1 MHCEIL
7 KTRFQPLKGMKP
19 CAMRV
24 ADINDIMESSD
35 DSVINLLLENKIPA
49 LERHELYA
57 MRVAD
62 INDIMESSE
71 EKCYQPFTLFN

>member
-1 MHCEIL
+1 
-7 KTRFQPLKGMKP
+7 MKP

-35 DSVINLLLENKIPA
+35 DTVLSTFYLKTRFQPLKGMK
-49 LERHELYA
+49 LYA

-62 INDIMESSE
+62 INDIIESSDDTVLST
-71 EKCYQPFTLFN
+71 F

>member
-1 MHCEIL
+1 
-7 KTRFQPLKGMKP
+7 MKP

-24 ADINDIMESSD
+24 ADINEIMESSD
-35 DSVINLLLENKIPA
+35 DTVLSTFYLKTRFQILKGMK
-49 LERHELYA
+49 LYA